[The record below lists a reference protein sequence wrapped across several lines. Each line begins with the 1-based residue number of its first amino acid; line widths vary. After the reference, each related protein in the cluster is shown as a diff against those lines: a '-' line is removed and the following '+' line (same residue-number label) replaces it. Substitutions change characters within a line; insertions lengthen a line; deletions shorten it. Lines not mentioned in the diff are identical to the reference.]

1 MKYLILVLSLVF
13 SCYSYCQTQIPDLII
28 PIKFTFQL
36 GAPPLYMQVGLDS
49 TATDCLDPHL
59 GEQELPPI
67 PPPGWEAAIK
77 LPYPQCQ
84 GILVHKDFRFGEQP
98 YTGSRTHLFLFRA
111 DLGVTIHW
119 DLPNGVTGLL
129 QDVLTGGG
137 VINYPIAGQD
147 SFYVQYPF
155 IDKLNLII
163 YYSNPPEPPVQVLSH
178 ITVTDGQILIPRK
191 LYFGLDSTA
200 TDSIDTH
207 LGESALPPFPPPGA
221 FEARYILPENNF
233 SGSLS
238 SYSDFRYADLPFTG
252 QKEWRLAYQ
261 TEYGNTITIIWNFPP
276 FITGVLKD
284 LINGTIINVSMA
296 DSGSYT
302 VSNPYVYNQ
311 LRMIIDF
318 DNAVP
323 VELISFTA
331 SVLQN
336 EKAVQLNWVTATEI
350 NNSGF
355 EIHRKPHPHPFS
367 EGEGSKALSFG
378 EGLGEAWETIGFVP
392 GFGTTTEPKSYSFV
406 DENVTTGNYKYRLKQ
421 IDFDGSFTYSNEL
434 EVQVNFTPKEFVIY
448 QNYPNPF
455 NPSTTIKYSLPVES
469 MVRINIYNALGE
481 VIEDLVSKV
490 QGSGNYEV
498 TWNAQ
503 NYSSGIYYYSFEVN
517 SADGS
522 QFHREM
528 KKIVYL
534 K

>member
-13 SCYSYCQTQIPDLII
+13 YSYSYCQTQIPDLII

-49 TATDCLDPHL
+49 TATDCLDPQL

-137 VINYPIAGQD
+137 FINYPIAGQD

-261 TEYGNTITIIWNFPP
+261 TEYGNTITIIWDFPP

-284 LINGTIINVSMA
+284 LIDGTIINVSMA

-336 EKAVQLNWVTATEI
+336 EKAVQLNWSTATET
-350 NNSGF
+350 NNSHF
-355 EIHRKPHPHPFS
+355 EVERKFKNQ
-367 EGEGSKALSFG
+367 EWEKIGEVGGA
-378 EGLGEAWETIGFVP
+378 
-392 GFGTTTEPKSYSFV
+392 GTTIVPQTYSFKDDFSFKSY
-406 DENVTTGNYKYRLKQ
+406 EGKILYRLKQ
-421 IDFDGSFTYSNEL
+421 VDFDGSYEYSKI
-434 EVQVNFTPKEFVIY
+434 VSVDVNFTPTNYSIS

-455 NPSTTIKYSLPVES
+455 NPNTKISYSISKGEGNFVTIK
-469 MVRINIYNALGE
+469 IYDLLGKE
-481 VIEDLVSKV
+481 ISTLVNNFKPA
-490 QGSGNYEV
+490 GNYQTEFD
-498 TWNAQ
+498 A
-503 NYSSGIYYYSFEVN
+503 SAFPSGIYIYIFDVSDK
-517 SADGS
+517 SGIKI
-522 QFHREM
+522 HREV
-528 KKIVYL
+528 KKMTLL